1 MQTQNSPLT
10 QTQRAQFDRDG
21 FLVLEN
27 YVRPELVGTLRDRMA
42 ALLAGFEPEE
52 QQSAF
57 IGNNEASDDGYF
69 LESGSE
75 IRYFLEPDAR
85 GPDGKLRRAKDLSM
99 NKVGHALHRLDP
111 IFERATELLEVCT
124 LARQLG
130 QREPLPLQ
138 SMYLFKQPRI
148 GAPVALHQDATFL
161 YTEPASVIGFWLALD
176 DATEENGCL
185 WALPGGH
192 ELGLK
197 RRMRRVGA
205 VETRMEILDPAP
217 FPEAELRPLPVASGS
232 LVVLHGLLPHLSQPN
247 RSSQPRHAY
256 SLHLIDGATHYPQD
270 NWLQPLPQE
279 KAS

>member
-1 MQTQNSPLT
+1 MRTQATRLT
-10 QTQRAQFDRDG
+10 QTQREQFARDG
-21 FLVLEN
+21 FLVLEH
-27 YVRPELVGTLRDRMA
+27 YVEPELVNMLRARMA
-42 ALLAGFEPEE
+42 ALLATFEPEQE
-52 QQSAF
+52 QSAF
-57 IGNNEASDDGYF
+57 IGNNEASDDRYF

-85 GPDGKLRRAKDLSM
+85 APDGRLVRDKDLSM

-111 IFERATELLEVCT
+111 VFEQATGTLGVREL
-124 LARQLG
+124 ASQLG
-130 QREPLPLQ
+130 HRQPLPLQ

-161 YTEPASVIGFWLALD
+161 YTEPSSVLGFWLALD

-197 RRMRRVGA
+197 RRMRRLDGA
-205 VETRMEILDPAP
+205 ATRMEILDATP
-217 FPEAELRPLPVASGS
+217 FPEAELTPLPVASGS

-247 RSSQPRHAY
+247 RSSRPRHAY